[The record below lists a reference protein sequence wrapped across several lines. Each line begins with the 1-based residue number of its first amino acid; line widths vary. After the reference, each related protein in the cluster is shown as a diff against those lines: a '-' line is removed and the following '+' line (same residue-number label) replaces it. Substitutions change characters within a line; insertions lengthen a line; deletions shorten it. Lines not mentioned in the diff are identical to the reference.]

1 MTRPVLSCS
10 LALGCGFALAAGPA
24 LAHPG
29 QVGSAFS
36 DGLAHPLGGAD
47 HMLAM
52 MAVGLLA
59 ARRGG
64 TTRLVWPAAFVL
76 AMLAGYGMGAAGTIG
91 LPIEPAI
98 LASVIVLGS
107 LAASSVQ
114 IAAAAGALPIAAF
127 GFSHGLAHGAEAR
140 GGADAAF
147 ALGFAVSTLA
157 LHGLGL
163 ALGSTA
169 QRRSRPLLLRLMGGG
184 VAAGGLALALVG

>member
-1 MTRPVLSCS
+1 MTRPRSSVLSCS
-10 LALGCGFALAAGPA
+10 LALGCGVALAAGPA

-29 QVGSAFS
+29 QVGGAFS

-64 TTRLVWPAAFVL
+64 PTRLVWPAAFVL
-76 AMLAGYGMGAAGTIG
+76 AMLAGYGLGAAGT
-91 LPIEPAI
+91 IEPAI

-114 IAAAAGALPIAAF
+114 IGAAAGALLIAAF
-127 GFSHGLAHGAEAR
+127 GFSHGLAHGAEGRA
-140 GGADAAF
+140 GADAAF

-163 ALGSTA
+163 ALGSAA